1 MKQFPVGSEECTGSF
16 VHLTLVAGWL
26 ASKGRRNRKA
36 PASRGSSELL
46 GGESGIGSPSTQ
58 PIQTAAESLPGRF
71 PFNVSP
77 IIAGGNPADPLLGT
91 HIAGLGVALHSDLL
105 IAQAPREATGWSSL
119 RWKAVQ
125 QDKNETQQLSTLKAR
140 HPNGKCVTRCVII
153 RLRISVWVL
162 RCEEPSPDELQMPA
176 NVELRIASQVLQ
188 ALLPENN
195 IRNAAERELDVQH
208 ALDVARLLL
217 RRFAEA
223 QGGQGGQPLAYS
235 STRSTVSQAAS
246 VDRSQVPISFP
257 SPDAW
262 RASRG
267 LPPAK
272 PLPARKPSVGNFPH

>member
-1 MKQFPVGSEECTGSF
+1 M
-16 VHLTLVAGWL
+16 
-26 ASKGRRNRKA
+26 
-36 PASRGSSELL
+36 
-46 GGESGIGSPSTQ
+46 
-58 PIQTAAESLPGRF
+58 
-71 PFNVSP
+71 
-77 IIAGGNPADPLLGT
+77 GT
-91 HIAGLGVALHSDLL
+91 HIDGLGVALHSDLL
-105 IAQAPREATGWSSL
+105 TAQALREATGWSSL
-119 RWKAVQ
+119 HRIAAP
-125 QDKNETQQLSTLKAR
+125 QDKTETQQLATLKAR

-195 IRNAAERELDVQH
+195 TRNAAERELDVKH

-217 RRFAEA
+217 RRFAES
-223 QGGQGGQPLAYS
+223 QGGQVGQSPAYIPTS
-235 STRSTVSQAAS
+235 GTASQAAS

-272 PLPARKPSVGNFPH
+272 PLPPRKPSVGTGPH